1 MFYDLT
7 ENSFMKLTK
16 YLLVSALLV
25 GAAATDADAQVK
37 NLSGKV
43 TEIFNGKTEVMV
55 GVNINIVN
63 SQNRSLVGAITDL
76 NGNFNISVPDEKN
89 LTIEISYIGKKTV
102 RIKYTGQSRLDVK
115 LDDATQEVSI
125 DVIVHFPAHAVEV
138 DHKVTPDLFGLLHH
152 CHVARIVPAQV
163 AQSLTGRLF
172 VIADFRPLVF
182 LFQSLDDVSPLRV
195 I

>member
-1 MFYDLT
+1 
-7 ENSFMKLTK
+7 MKLTK

-102 RIKYTGQSRLDVK
+102 RIRTEPSGCQARRC
-115 LDDATQEVSI
+115 
-125 DVIVHFPAHAVEV
+125 HA
-138 DHKVTPDLFGLLHH
+138 GS
-152 CHVARIVPAQV
+152 Q
-163 AQSLTGRLF
+163 
-172 VIADFRPLVF
+172 
-182 LFQSLDDVSPLRV
+182 
-195 I
+195 

>member
-1 MFYDLT
+1 
-7 ENSFMKLTK
+7 MKLTK

-115 LDDATQEVSI
+115 LDDATQEVSEV
-125 DVIVHFPAHAVEV
+125 VITANRLDRNSMGISSHEQVSASWWLLRRSLRWKMRCRASWAVWTSSSAAATPVH
-138 DHKVTPDLFGLLHH
+138 
-152 CHVARIVPAQV
+152 VPASRSV
-163 AQSLTGRLF
+163 VPAR
-172 VIADFRPLVF
+172 
-182 LFQSLDDVSPLRV
+182 
-195 I
+195 

>member
-1 MFYDLT
+1 
-7 ENSFMKLTK
+7 MKLTK

-102 RIKYTGQSRLDVK
+102 RIKYTGQNRLDVK
-115 LDDATQEVSI
+115 LDDATQEVSEV
-125 DVIVHFPAHAVEV
+125 VITANRLDRNSMGISSHAQGSATQKGNRAELVAVAPVTSLEDALQGQLGGV
-138 DHKVTPDLFGLLHH
+138 D
-152 CHVARIVPAQV
+152 IVLGGGVIQV
-163 AQSLTGRLF
+163 RS
-172 VIADFRPLVF
+172 
-182 LFQSLDDVSPLRV
+182 
-195 I
+195 